1 MAIGVHHLDEE
12 DVVRSPPRQRLERR
26 GCSKVCSGEGVS
38 RQQGHPNHWEPPGTA
53 LSVPLLPPAPSPTLT
68 TSLGEL
74 KIYGGLCKCQLWLII
89 YLTEKLIQENTHT
102 HQGTYRD
109 LASEQSRMLFSLGQS
124 RVRDSPGPVL
134 RGIISKNLDKMYK
147 TRVENNKV

>member
-12 DVVRSPPRQRLERR
+12 DVVRSPPRQRLKRR

-38 RQQGHPNHWEPPGTA
+38 RQQGHPNRWEPPGTA

-74 KIYGGLCKCQLWLII
+74 KIYGELCKCQLWLII

-102 HQGTYRD
+102 HTGTYRQGSSFR
-109 LASEQSRMLFSLGQS
+109 AIKNVIFPGVKQGQRYSRTCPQGNYF
-124 RVRDSPGPVL
+124 
-134 RGIISKNLDKMYK
+134 
-147 TRVENNKV
+147 

>member
-12 DVVRSPPRQRLERR
+12 DVVRSPPRQRLKRR

-38 RQQGHPNHWEPPGTA
+38 RQQGHPNRWEPPGTA

-74 KIYGGLCKCQLWLII
+74 KIYGELCKCQLWLII

-102 HQGTYRD
+102 HTGTYRQGSSFR
-109 LASEQSRMLFSLGQS
+109 AIKNVIFPGVKQGQ
-124 RVRDSPGPVL
+124 R
-134 RGIISKNLDKMYK
+134 
-147 TRVENNKV
+147 